1 MTLAAERMVS
11 ATTISV
17 SDQGPG
23 VPPGDLERI
32 FERYV
37 SIRDESQRMPGAGN
51 FGIGLW
57 IVRRNIEAAGGL
69 IRAENRKEGGL
80 RMAVELPLAR

>member
-1 MTLAAERMVS
+1 
-11 ATTISV
+11 
-17 SDQGPG
+17 
-23 VPPGDLERI
+23 
-32 FERYV
+32 
-37 SIRDESQRMPGAGN
+37 MPGAGN